1 MSWILYFIYLLLL
14 IWVIQKARFFDAPG
28 ISRKLLTIVF
38 ITKIIGGFAI
48 FCIYNYYYSPRNSCD
63 IFNYF
68 DDGLIIHN
76 ALWQNPMDYLRMI
89 TGIGASSPELMTYY
103 DTCSFWIKGFNY
115 GLPNDNHIV
124 IRLNAIL
131 CLISMGNF
139 HIHNMFF
146 AFLSFIGLWA
156 IYKTFAKQLA
166 HKRLFLLLAIF
177 FFPSVWFWTSGAT
190 KESVLIFAFGLFLYN
205 FSNMLNKPQL
215 GNIIGVAACV
225 FMLML
230 SKFYV
235 LMAVM
240 PGIAAQIWIKHKP
253 KMAFAKFL
261 VMHLVIFSVA
271 YLSKYVTQIDLFQT
285 ICNKQHDFISMA
297 QAMTVG
303 SYIELPILSNGLRDI
318 IANTPSAIIRTVLR
332 PTIFEMGSITMIF
345 AAIENL
351 LILCILAIGIFFV
364 KLKNFNNIHVWCC
377 LSFIIILFTLIG
389 LTTPVLGAL
398 VRYKVPA
405 LPFLGILILLLAD
418 DQRFQS
424 VESWLEKKAKAL

>member
-38 ITKIIGGFAI
+38 VTKIIGGFAI
-48 FCIYNYYYSPRNSCD
+48 FCIYNYYYTPRSSCD
-63 IFNYF
+63 IFKYF
-68 DDGLIIHN
+68 DDGLIIHG
-76 ALWQNPMDYLRMI
+76 ALFENPAHYIKMV
-89 TGIGASSPELMTYY
+89 TGIGANSPELMQYY
-103 DTCSFWIKGFNY
+103 DACDFWIKNFNY

-156 IYKTFAKQLA
+156 IYKTFAKQLS
-166 HKRLFLLLAIF
+166 HKRLFLLLAVF

-190 KESVLIFAFGLFLYN
+190 KESVLIFAFGLFIYN
-205 FSNMLNKPQL
+205 FSNMLNKPGL
-215 GNIIGVAACV
+215 GNIVGAAVCI
-225 FMLML
+225 FLLML

-235 LMAVM
+235 LMAIM
-240 PGIAAQIWIKHKP
+240 PGISALIWIKHKP
-253 KMAFAKFL
+253 KWAFAKFL
-261 VMHLVIFSVA
+261 LMHVVIFCIA
-271 YLSKYVTQIDLFQT
+271 WLSKFITQIDLFQT

-297 QAMTVG
+297 QTMTIG

-318 IANTPSAIIRTVLR
+318 IANAPSAVIRTVLR
-332 PTIFEMGSITMIF
+332 PTVFEMGSMTMIF

-351 LILCILAIGIFFV
+351 LILCILAIGIFYV
-364 KLKNFNNIHVWCC
+364 RLKNINNTNVWCC

-405 LPFLGILILLLAD
+405 LPFLGIMVLLLAD
-418 DQRFQS
+418 DQRFHWL
-424 VESWLEKKAKAL
+424 ENWLEKKLGAL